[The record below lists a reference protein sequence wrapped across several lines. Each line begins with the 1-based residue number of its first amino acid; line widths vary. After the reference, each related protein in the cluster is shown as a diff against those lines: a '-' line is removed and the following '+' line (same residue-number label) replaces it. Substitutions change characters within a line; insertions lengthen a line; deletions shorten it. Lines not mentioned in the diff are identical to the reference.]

1 MPSPELIRLG
11 VTEWSEQLAGITG
24 AQVKSGLAKWDSD
37 WPPSCSEF
45 RKICAGE
52 AVDIHK
58 TGAYKM
64 FKALPRPKQD
74 HALASSC
81 LAEMKLAVSR

>member
-11 VTEWSEQLAGITG
+11 VTEWSEQLTGITG
-24 AQVKSGLAKWDSD
+24 EQVKSGLAKWDSD
-37 WPPSCSEF
+37 WPPSCAEF

-52 AVDIHK
+52 AGGMHK

-74 HALASSC
+74 RGLGAAC
-81 LAEMKLAVSR
+81 LAAMKLTVKQ